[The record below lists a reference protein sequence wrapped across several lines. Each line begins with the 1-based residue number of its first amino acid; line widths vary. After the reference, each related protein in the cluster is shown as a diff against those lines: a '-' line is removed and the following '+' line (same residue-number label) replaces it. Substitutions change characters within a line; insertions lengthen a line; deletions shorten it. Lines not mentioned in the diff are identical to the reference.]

1 MKAAAPVSGKG
12 NNRLPAEIIF
22 LQESIQRHREIR
34 VPVGIAKEN
43 HIIAV
48 QVLNLLYP
56 TNATTTSKAKTATEM
71 IPFLLFTQI
80 SSITVSFAWSL
91 SIASIRFIRTIFTFH
106 GFKAKDSCTYWLPL

>member
-1 MKAAAPVSGKG
+1 MGRKW
-12 NNRLPAEIIF
+12 NDRLSAEIIF
-22 LQESIQRHREIR
+22 FQKRIQRHGEICI
-34 VPVGIAKEN
+34 PVGVSEEN

-80 SSITVSFAWSL
+80 SSITVSLAWSL
-91 SIASIRFIRTIFTFH
+91 SIASIRFIRTIFTLH
-106 GFKAKDSCTYWLPL
+106 GSKAKDSGTYWLPL